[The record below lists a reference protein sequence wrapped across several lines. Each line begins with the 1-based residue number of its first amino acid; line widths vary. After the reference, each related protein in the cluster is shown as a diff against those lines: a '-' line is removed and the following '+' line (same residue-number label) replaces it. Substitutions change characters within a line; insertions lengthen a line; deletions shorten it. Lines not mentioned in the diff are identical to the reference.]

1 MTITLYSGTPG
12 SGKSLHQAQD
22 IWYCLRFG
30 KPFVT
35 NFEVNYKACKRRKQ
49 PKHLLLDNEDLT
61 PRALIEFADDYWRTS
76 GERFR
81 EGRIKLFIDECQ
93 ILFNARTW
101 DMKSRAEWVKFFTMH
116 RKYGYDIV
124 LVAQFDRMIDRQI
137 RSLIEYEIVH
147 RKLSNFGLKGK
158 LLSLAMGN
166 MAFVAVKTWY
176 PLKERVGA
184 EWMRPNKTYFNLYD
198 SYKRFSEE
206 TPS

>member
-1 MTITLYSGTPG
+1 MTISLYSGTPG

-35 NFEVNYKACKRRKQ
+35 NFEVNYDACKNHKE
-49 PKHLLLDNEDLT
+49 PKHLLIENDFLT
-61 PRALIEFADDYWRTS
+61 PDVLIKFADDYWKTS

-81 EGRIKLFIDECQ
+81 EGRIKCFIDECQ

-101 DMKSRAEWVKFFTMH
+101 DNKARAGWIKFFTQH

-137 RSLIEYEIVH
+137 RSLIEYEYVH
-147 RKLSNFGLKGK
+147 RKLANFGFKGK

-166 MAFVAVKTWY
+166 MAFVSVKVWY
-176 PLKERVGA
+176 PMKERVGA
-184 EWMRPNKTYFNLYD
+184 EWLRPKRKYFELYD
-198 SYKRFSEE
+198 SYKRFEE
-206 TPS
+206 DAA